1 MFDTETEEN
10 AVHGAPGGESPL
22 HVPVLADS
30 VVGLLRS
37 LTPGLLPGWIVDG
50 TVGLGGHAERVLEAP
65 PETKVLGGSRPAR
78 SSSRVAGSRASGIAC
93 GL

>member
-1 MFDTETEEN
+1 VFETEMEDN

-37 LTPGLLPGWIVDG
+37 LTPGLLSGWIVDA
-50 TVGLGGHAERVLEAP
+50 TVGLGGHAERVLEALP
-65 PETKVLGGSRPAR
+65 ACRLLGGD
-78 SSSRVAGSRASGIAC
+78 RASASASTSC
-93 GL
+93 RRATAS